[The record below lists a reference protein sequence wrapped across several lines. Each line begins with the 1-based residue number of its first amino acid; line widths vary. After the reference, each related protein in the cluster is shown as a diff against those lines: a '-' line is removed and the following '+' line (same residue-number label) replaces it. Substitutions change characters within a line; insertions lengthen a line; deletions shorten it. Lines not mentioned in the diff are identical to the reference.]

1 MMSPDITV
9 VTPSY
14 RNDFELAVDL
24 CRSLDAHFQARF
36 DHVLIVP
43 RRDLA
48 LFSPLAS
55 AHRRV
60 LTKEDVL
67 RTHGFRKLPT
77 PTRVRIPG
85 LVDLKFREQWW
96 CPGAGRVSGWVVQQI
111 IKLSAPD
118 FSAAP
123 VLLFIDSDVYFFKDF
138 DAGRLYSDDFV
149 KLHRYATGSELAT
162 HQAWYQTALRLLGVT
177 RDAPPMMNY
186 IGSLVAWRRDVLLAL
201 RERLETV
208 NARPWRRIIASCR
221 AISEYILYGAYC
233 SAVAPQGTGHV
244 FEDLRL
250 AHALWTPGTEDDIPA
265 VAAGVRDE
273 HVAIHVQST
282 MPLTVRRR
290 RELIGAILAEL
301 RPAPAAGTEGA
312 AA

>member
-1 MMSPDITV
+1 MMTPEITV

-24 CRSLDAHFQARF
+24 CRSLDVHFQARF

-43 RRDLA
+43 KRDLA
-48 LFSPLAS
+48 LFSRLAS

-67 RTHGFRKLPT
+67 RAHGFHKLPT

-96 CPGAGRVSGWVVQQI
+96 CAGAGRVSGWVVQQI

-118 FSAAP
+118 FTAAP

-162 HQAWYQTALRLLGVT
+162 HQGWYQTALRLLGVA

-186 IGSLVAWRRDVLLAL
+186 IGSLVAWRRDVVLAL
-201 RERLETV
+201 RRRLETV
-208 NARPWRRIIASCR
+208 NGQDWRRVIAECR
-221 AISEYILYGAYC
+221 SISEYILYGAYC
-233 SAVAPQGTGHV
+233 AVAPQGTGHV

-250 AHALWTPGTEDDIPA
+250 AHALWTPGTEADIPN
-265 VAAGVRDE
+265 VAAAVRDE

-282 MPLTVRRR
+282 MPLTVERR

-301 RPAPAAGTEGA
+301 PSAAAGRTGGA

>member
-1 MMSPDITV
+1 MTPHITV

-24 CRSLDAHFQARF
+24 CSSLDAHFRARF

-48 LFSPLAS
+48 LFSRLAS

-60 LTKEDVL
+60 LAKEDVL
-67 RTHGFRKLPT
+67 RAKGFRKLPT

-96 CPGAGRVSGWVVQQI
+96 CAGAGRVSGWVVQQI

-118 FSAAP
+118 FTAAP

-138 DAGRLYSDDFV
+138 DATRLYSDGFV
-149 KLHRYATGSELAT
+149 KLHRYAAGADLAS
-162 HQAWYQTALRLLGVT
+162 HQAWYRIALRLLGST

-186 IGSLVAWRRDVLLAL
+186 IGSLVAWRRDVVLAL
-201 RERLETV
+201 RERLEKV
-208 NARPWRRIIASCR
+208 NGQAWRLVIARCR
-221 AISEYILYGAYC
+221 TISEYILYGAYC
-233 SAVAPQGTGHV
+233 SAVAPRATGHV

-250 AHALWTPGTEDDIPA
+250 AHALWTPGREADIPA
-265 VAAGVRDE
+265 VAAAVRDE

-282 MPLTVRRR
+282 LPMTLARRH
-290 RELIGAILAEL
+290 ELIGAILAEL
-301 RPAPAAGTEGA
+301 RPAPALGAGGEA
-312 AA
+312 P